1 MKFIIEYIEN
11 NYYMWPVW
19 FLWVAVFV
27 LVLKT
32 IITTFCRIEL
42 SDIKKAQKEITRL
55 ERFIKSSE
63 SYYE

>member
-1 MKFIIEYIEN
+1 MEYIEN
-11 NYYMWPVW
+11 YYYMWPVW
-19 FLWVAVFV
+19 FLWGAVFV

-32 IITTFCRIEL
+32 IIKTFCRIEL